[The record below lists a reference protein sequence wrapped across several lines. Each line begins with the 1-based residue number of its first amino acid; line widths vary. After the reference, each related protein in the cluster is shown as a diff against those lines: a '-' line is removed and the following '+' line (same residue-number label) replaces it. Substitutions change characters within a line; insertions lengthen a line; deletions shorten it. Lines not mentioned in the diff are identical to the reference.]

1 MKEMMKTEMK
11 NKNRAQVLRLL
22 KEGAFEQLTEQEIP
36 STCRELMALR
46 DAQIV
51 AELAKKVDIFTP
63 EMLELD
69 WNNWNDC
76 QFVDQILNKYSKKF
90 CWQDEEV
97 CNKLFEIA
105 CIVGNEKT
113 VLSLMKQK
121 KAANLYSKLAASSDE
136 LFAVLLKSKLTE
148 FSQDQIVDMIA
159 YATLSGKANVRLKS
173 LLDKKFDFSTKNA
186 QDETAVDVVKK
197 IIEDKKYDKNK
208 TGSLKK
214 TQDANALQ
222 FLMKVE
228 KGLIEEEPKKIE
240 WKKILPIS
248 IAAVVVIVFAC
259 VIGISQHDSAKKNE
273 TQTDNTNTNTNTN
286 STSQSYNKDKNL
298 VVKDGDTVNIDYIGY
313 VDDVAF
319 EGGNTNGQGTS
330 LTIGSHS
337 YIDNFEEQLIGHN
350 VGDKVT
356 VNVTFP
362 DDYHNADMQGKD
374 ARFEVTINGIYE

>member
-36 STCRELMALR
+36 STCRELISLR

-186 QDETAVDVVKK
+186 QAETAVDVVKK

-228 KGLIEEEPKKIE
+228 KGLIEKEPKKIE
-240 WKKILPIS
+240 WKKVLPIS
-248 IAAVVVIVFAC
+248 IAAVVVVVFAC
-259 VIGISQHDSAKKNE
+259 VIGISQHDSSKNNE
-273 TQTDNTNTNTNTN
+273 TQTGNTNTSTN

-337 YIDNFEEQLIGHN
+337 YIDDFEEQLIGHN

>member
-36 STCRELMALR
+36 STCRELIALR

-76 QFVDQILNKYSKKF
+76 QFVDQILSKYSKKF
-90 CWQDEEV
+90 HWQDEEV

-105 CIVGNEKT
+105 CVVGNEKT
-113 VLSLMKQK
+113 VLFLMKQK
-121 KAANLYSKLAASSDE
+121 KATNLYSKLAASSDE

-148 FSQDQIVDMIA
+148 FSQDQIVDIIA
-159 YATLSGKANVRLKS
+159 YATLSGKANVRLKA
-173 LLDKKFDFSTKNA
+173 LLDKKFDFSTKNSQA
-186 QDETAVDVVKK
+186 ETAVDVVKK
-197 IIEDKKYDKNK
+197 LIEDKKYDKNK

-228 KGLIEEEPKKIE
+228 KGLIEEEPKKME

-248 IAAVVVIVFAC
+248 IVAVVVVVFAC
-259 VIGISQHDSAKKNE
+259 AIGISQHDSSKKNE
-273 TQTDNTNTNTNTN
+273 TQTDSTNTN
-286 STSQSYNKDKNL
+286 STSQSYNKDKSL
-298 VVKDGDTVNIDYIGY
+298 VVKDGDTVNIDYVGY
-313 VDDVAF
+313 IDDVAF
-319 EGGNTNGQGTS
+319 EGGNTQGQGTS
-330 LTIGSHS
+330 LTIGSGS
-337 YIDNFEEQLIGHN
+337 YIDDFEEQLIGHN
-350 VGDKVT
+350 VGDNVT

-362 DDYHNADMQGKD
+362 ENYGNDELNGKD

>member
-22 KEGAFEQLTEQEIP
+22 KEGAFEQFTEQEIP
-36 STCRELMALR
+36 STCRELISLR

-76 QFVDQILNKYSKKF
+76 QFVDQILSKYSKKF
-90 CWQDEEV
+90 PWQDEEV

-105 CIVGNEKT
+105 CVVGNEKT
-113 VLSLMKQK
+113 VLALMKQK
-121 KAANLYSKLAASSDE
+121 KATNLYSKLAASSDE

-173 LLDKKFDFSTKNA
+173 LLDKKFDFSTKNS

-319 EGGNTNGQGTS
+319 EGGNTQGQGTS
-330 LTIGSHS
+330 LKIGSHS
-337 YIDNFEEQLIGHN
+337 YIDDFEEQLIGHN

-362 DDYHNADMQGKD
+362 ENYGNDQLNGKD

>member
-36 STCRELMALR
+36 STCRELISLR

-51 AELAKKVDIFTP
+51 AELAKKVDFFTP

-69 WNNWNDC
+69 WNNWSDC
-76 QFVDQILNKYSKKF
+76 QFVDQILSKYSKKF
-90 CWQDEEV
+90 HWEDEEI

-105 CIVGNEKT
+105 CVVGNEKT

-121 KAANLYSKLAASSDE
+121 KVAHLYSKLAASSDE
-136 LFAVLLKSKLTE
+136 LFAVLLKSKSAE
-148 FSQDQIVDMIA
+148 FSQDQTVDIIA
-159 YATLSGKANVRLKS
+159 CATLSGKANVRLKS
-173 LLDKKFDFSTKNA
+173 LLDRKFDFSTKNA
-186 QDETAVDVVKK
+186 QGQTAVDVVKK
-197 IIEDKKYDKNK
+197 LIEDKKYDKNK

-214 TQDANALQ
+214 AQDANALQ

-228 KGLIEEEPKKIE
+228 KGLIEEEPKKME

-248 IAAVVVIVFAC
+248 IAAVVVVVFAC
-259 VIGISQHDSAKKNE
+259 VIGISQHDSSKKNE
-273 TQTDNTNTNTNTN
+273 TQTDNTNTSTN
-286 STSQSYNKDKNL
+286 STSQSYTKDKNL

-319 EGGNTNGQGTS
+319 DGGNTNGQGTS
-330 LTIGSHS
+330 LTIGSGS
-337 YIDNFEEQLIGHN
+337 YIDDFEEQLIGHN

-362 DDYHNADMQGKD
+362 DSYHNADMQGKD

>member
-36 STCRELMALR
+36 STCRELISLR

-186 QDETAVDVVKK
+186 QAETAVDVVKK

-240 WKKILPIS
+240 WKKVLPIS
-248 IAAVVVIVFAC
+248 IAAVVVVVFAC
-259 VIGISQHDSAKKNE
+259 VIGISQHDSSKNNE
-273 TQTDNTNTNTNTN
+273 TQTGNTNTSTN

-337 YIDNFEEQLIGHN
+337 YIDDFEEQLIGHN

>member
-22 KEGAFEQLTEQEIP
+22 KEGVFEQLTEQEIP
-36 STCRELMALR
+36 STCRELISLR

-105 CIVGNEKT
+105 CIVGNEKI

-186 QDETAVDVVKK
+186 QAETAVDVVKK

-240 WKKILPIS
+240 WKKVLPIS
-248 IAAVVVIVFAC
+248 IAAVVVVVFAC
-259 VIGISQHDSAKKNE
+259 VIGISQHDSSKNNE
-273 TQTDNTNTNTNTN
+273 TQTGNTNTSTN

-337 YIDNFEEQLIGHN
+337 YIDDFEEQLIGHN

>member
-36 STCRELMALR
+36 STCRELIALR

-76 QFVDQILNKYSKKF
+76 QFVDQILSKYSKKF
-90 CWQDEEV
+90 HWQDEEV

-105 CIVGNEKT
+105 CVVGNEKT

-148 FSQDQIVDMIA
+148 FSQDQIVDIIA
-159 YATLSGKANVRLKS
+159 YATLSGKANVRLKA
-173 LLDKKFDFSTKNA
+173 LLDKKFDFSTKNSQA
-186 QDETAVDVVKK
+186 ETAVDVVKK
-197 IIEDKKYDKNK
+197 LIEDKKYDKNK

-222 FLMKVE
+222 FLVKVE
-228 KGLIEEEPKKIE
+228 KGLVEEEPKKME

-248 IAAVVVIVFAC
+248 IAAVVVVAFAC
-259 VIGISQHDSAKKNE
+259 VIGISQHDSSKKNE
-273 TQTDNTNTNTNTN
+273 TQTGNTNTNTSTN

-298 VVKDGDTVNIDYIGY
+298 VVKDGDTVNIDYVGY

-319 EGGNTNGQGTS
+319 EGGNTNGQGAS
-330 LTIGSHS
+330 LKIGSHS
-337 YIDNFEEQLIGHN
+337 YIDDFEEQLIGHN

-362 DDYHNADMQGKD
+362 DSYHSADLQGKD

>member
-22 KEGAFEQLTEQEIP
+22 KDGAFEQFTEQEIP
-36 STCRELMALR
+36 STCRELISLR

-51 AELAKKVDIFTP
+51 AELAKKLDIFTP

-76 QFVDQILNKYSKKF
+76 QFVDQILSKYSKKF

-105 CIVGNEKT
+105 CVVGNEKT

-121 KAANLYSKLAASSDE
+121 KAVHLYSKLAASSDE
-136 LFAVLLKSKLTE
+136 LFAVLLKSKLTD
-148 FSQDQIVDMIA
+148 FSQDQIVDIIA

-173 LLDKKFDFSTKNA
+173 LLDKKFDFSTKNSQA
-186 QDETAVDVVKK
+186 ETAVDVVKK
-197 IIEDKKYDKNK
+197 LIEDKKYDKNK
-208 TGSLKK
+208 TGNLKK
-214 TQDANALQ
+214 NQDANALQ

-248 IAAVVVIVFAC
+248 IAAVVVVVFAC
-259 VIGISQHDSAKKNE
+259 VIGISQHDSSKNNE
-273 TQTDNTNTNTNTN
+273 TQTDNTNTNTD
-286 STSQSYNKDKNL
+286 STSQSYNEDKNL

-319 EGGNTNGQGTS
+319 EGGNTQGQGTS
-330 LTIGSHS
+330 LTIGSGS
-337 YIDNFEEQLIGHN
+337 YIDDFEEQLIGHN
-350 VGDKVT
+350 VGDNVT

-362 DDYHNADMQGKD
+362 ENYGNDELNGKE